1 MLCEVIARTSPA
13 LRSFLFYKHLGG
25 EIKRGHYD
33 MSERELVI
41 PRAETEAEVVA
52 EVAKQVAEQTPEP
65 AAAEEEKK
73 APLTQEEAE
82 VREKVFFEEDE
93 KVRLRDGKT
102 YYIPPLGLKD
112 ARKLMKKLNSID
124 SGVIIA
130 NLIPADEDED
140 GEDRYNELLDVLL
153 MAFAPYYKHV
163 TADHLEEYVDLE
175 TAKKI
180 IDSMIGLNGLKK
192 SL

>member
-1 MLCEVIARTSPA
+1 
-13 LRSFLFYKHLGG
+13 
-25 EIKRGHYD
+25 
-33 MSERELVI
+33 MSERELAI
-41 PRAETEAEVVA
+41 PRAAGTEGNEAKVKQDQTEQSKDTETP
-52 EVAKQVAEQTPEP
+52 KQM
-65 AAAEEEKK
+65 
-73 APLTQEEAE
+73 LSQEEAD

-102 YYIPPLGLKD
+102 YSIPPLGLKD
-112 ARKLMKKLNSID
+112 ARQLMKKLNSID

-130 NLIPADEDED
+130 NLIPDGDD
-140 GEDRYNELLDVLL
+140 GEDRFHELMDVLL
-153 MAFAPYYKHV
+153 MAFKPYYKEI
-163 TADHLEEYVDLE
+163 TASHLEEYVDLD